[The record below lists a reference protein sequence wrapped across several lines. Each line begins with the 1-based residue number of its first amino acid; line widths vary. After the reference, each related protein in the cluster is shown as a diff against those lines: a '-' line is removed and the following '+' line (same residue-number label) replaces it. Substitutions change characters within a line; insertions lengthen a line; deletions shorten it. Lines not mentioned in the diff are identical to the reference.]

1 MGGPSGVIMAGKI
14 WEILCSFMFDYRRVD
29 IAVFKRGLDNDGPSH
44 HLEDMSIC
52 EPIAPKQLIHRP
64 LDNWGVKVLEPFQ
77 LWMEFLLPFMRDEG
91 S

>member
-1 MGGPSGVIMAGKI
+1 
-14 WEILCSFMFDYRRVD
+14 MFDYRRVD

-44 HLEDMSIC
+44 QLEDMSKIASQFYIV
-52 EPIAPKQLIHRP
+52 IAPKQLIHRP

-77 LWMEFLLPFMRDEG
+77 LWMEILLPFMRDEG